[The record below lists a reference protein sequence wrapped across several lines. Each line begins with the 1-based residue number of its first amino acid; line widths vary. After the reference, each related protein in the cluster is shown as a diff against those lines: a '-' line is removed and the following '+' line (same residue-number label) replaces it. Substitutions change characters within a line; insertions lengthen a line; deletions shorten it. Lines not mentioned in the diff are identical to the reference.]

1 MITLISSKKL
11 VGIKLRDTLYHI
23 TYQTSNVTKVNITV
37 TVSKNCK
44 TLYRYLQNQDI
55 NHDWNLGIQTQNVIS
70 NPDIRVLVCYVDP
83 QSPIMIRRISLI
95 RKHKTML

>member
-1 MITLISSKKL
+1 MLK
-11 VGIKLRDTLYHI
+11 
-23 TYQTSNVTKVNITV
+23 
-37 TVSKNCK
+37 
-44 TLYRYLQNQDI
+44 NQDI

-83 QSPIMIRRISLI
+83 QSPIMIRRISVI